1 MKDCPARP
9 APPAVL
15 RVPGPLP
22 QGSGSSACSPLLP
35 APQVLQDCQR
45 YRSNIREVG
54 DLWVGAGWAR
64 GPSRA
69 APSES
74 RRPSGALA
82 LGGLSDSSTPSS
94 HGSSL
99 GRRCGGERASR
110 VEVQPRCRKPGA
122 GSSRR
127 VPWGPPAPEVTSREV
142 PAGGGMW
149 RELCEGRQLPAPPHR
164 PLWILGAG
172 NPRPQQAPQKVPPR
186 GGGSRE
192 DEDMRVSECASLA
205 AARISIKCPNP
216 DLAPRP
222 GRKNALVTRVSWAR
236 MTRRRFKKTGERAA
250 DERAWRGPWGGVTPR
265 CCRLSSGAWGVGGGA
280 LSSLVSS
287 VSPPRLPGPR
297 CSTRVPWVLGTFGA
311 ATLTPAAPSAGA
323 PARPVRAAGER
334 LHQAPADQGLLPPQG
349 SLLRGASWGWGTP
362 GSSLHSH
369 GGGWALSCPDLDPR

>member
-74 RRPSGALA
+74 CRPSGALA

-142 PAGGGMW
+142 PAGGGCGESCV
-149 RELCEGRQLPAPPHR
+149 RGANSRRPH
-164 PLWILGAG
+164 
-172 NPRPQQAPQKVPPR
+172 
-186 GGGSRE
+186 
-192 DEDMRVSECASLA
+192 
-205 AARISIKCPNP
+205 
-216 DLAPRP
+216 
-222 GRKNALVTRVSWAR
+222 
-236 MTRRRFKKTGERAA
+236 TGHF
-250 DERAWRGPWGGVTPR
+250 GF
-265 CCRLSSGAWGVGGGA
+265 SG
-280 LSSLVSS
+280 LE
-287 VSPPRLPGPR
+287 
-297 CSTRVPWVLGTFGA
+297 TRVPSKLPRRF
-311 ATLTPAAPSAGA
+311 LPAGE
-323 PARPVRAAGER
+323 AAGRMRTCECR
-334 LHQAPADQGLLPPQG
+334 NVPPWLPPGFQ
-349 SLLRGASWGWGTP
+349 
-362 GSSLHSH
+362 
-369 GGGWALSCPDLDPR
+369 

>member
-1 MKDCPARP
+1 M
-9 APPAVL
+9 
-15 RVPGPLP
+15 PGPLP

-69 APSES
+69 APSAS

-82 LGGLSDSSTPSS
+82 LGGLSASSTPSS

-149 RELCEGRQLPAPPHR
+149 RELREGRQLPVPPHR
-164 PLWILGAG
+164 PLDSQGWKPTSPASSPEGSS
-172 NPRPQQAPQKVPPR
+172 PR
-186 GGGSRE
+186 GRQPGGGGHASVGMCLPGCRQ
-192 DEDMRVSECASLA
+192 DFNKVSQ
-205 AARISIKCPNP
+205 PGP
-216 DLAPRP
+216 GPRP

-236 MTRRRFKKTGERAA
+236 MTRSRFKKTGEQAA
-250 DERAWRGPWGGVTPR
+250 DERAWRGP
-265 CCRLSSGAWGVGGGA
+265 
-280 LSSLVSS
+280 
-287 VSPPRLPGPR
+287 
-297 CSTRVPWVLGTFGA
+297 
-311 ATLTPAAPSAGA
+311 
-323 PARPVRAAGER
+323 GE
-334 LHQAPADQGLLPPQG
+334 A
-349 SLLRGASWGWGTP
+349 SLLAVAG
-362 GSSLHSH
+362 
-369 GGGWALSCPDLDPR
+369 